1 MSKGKSE
8 KQYIKKMVELYN
20 KTCLSIINNHMK
32 VSEETAEN
40 NVIEINETLQVMFID
55 LLNQKQAI
63 EQRITQEMN
72 VIVHALNRHVEGAN
86 LMLSR
91 DLKSIEIILPEKL
104 PAEK

>member
-1 MSKGKSE
+1 
-8 KQYIKKMVELYN
+8 
-20 KTCLSIINNHMK
+20 MK

>member
-1 MSKGKSE
+1 
-8 KQYIKKMVELYN
+8 
-20 KTCLSIINNHMK
+20 MK
-32 VSEETAEN
+32 VSEETTEK
-40 NVIEINETLQVMFID
+40 NVIEINETLQGMFID

>member
-1 MSKGKSE
+1 
-8 KQYIKKMVELYN
+8 
-20 KTCLSIINNHMK
+20 MK

-40 NVIEINETLQVMFID
+40 NVIEINETLEGMFID

-86 LMLSR
+86 FMLSR

>member
-1 MSKGKSE
+1 
-8 KQYIKKMVELYN
+8 
-20 KTCLSIINNHMK
+20 MK
-32 VSEETAEN
+32 VSEETAEK
-40 NVIEINETLQVMFID
+40 NVIEINETLQGMFID

-91 DLKSIEIILPEKL
+91 DLKSIEIILPKKL

>member
-1 MSKGKSE
+1 
-8 KQYIKKMVELYN
+8 
-20 KTCLSIINNHMK
+20 MK

-86 LMLSR
+86 LMLSK